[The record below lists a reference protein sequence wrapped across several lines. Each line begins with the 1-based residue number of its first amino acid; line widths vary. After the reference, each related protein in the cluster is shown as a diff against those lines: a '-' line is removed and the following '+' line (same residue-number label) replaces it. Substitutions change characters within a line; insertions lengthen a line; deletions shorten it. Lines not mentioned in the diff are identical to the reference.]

1 MFGSMRA
8 DFGYPLGVIRPH
20 RLAPRPLSGLAE
32 LLGVGRTTEDI
43 QNGFGILSGV
53 TLDSRAVRPGD
64 LYAALP
70 GSRTHGAAYSDQA
83 VAAGAVAIL
92 TDPDGRDHAARTG
105 VPVFVVSNPRER
117 LGDVSCWIYGDPSH
131 RMTIIG
137 VTGTSGKS
145 TTSYLCE
152 AGLRAAGHTTGLIG
166 GVEIKIGQELVRA
179 SLTTP
184 EAPDLQALLAVMA
197 ERGVTAAAM
206 EVSSHSLALSRVAG
220 TRYGVAVFTNLS
232 QDHLD
237 FHAGFEDY
245 FRAKAKLFTPAYSA
259 VGVVNVADRY
269 GRRLVTEATVP
280 VTTFC
285 ADAGSGAYPQAE
297 WRAAD
302 VRCGADGS
310 TFRVIGPGGVEAD
323 ASVTL
328 PGPFNVANALAAI
341 VALVEAGVDLADA
354 VTGVASCPGVPGR
367 LQRVLVSSGGATPRT
382 PRRAPDGSAIVSG
395 ALSPGAGPAP
405 AGGGRREPYFPP
417 VDTDQLPD
425 AFVDYSHKPGAV
437 EAVLGALRPVTSGE
451 LIVVLG
457 CGGDRDRGKRPLMG
471 AAAARLADVAIF
483 TSDNPRTED
492 PLAILAEML
501 QGVLGVSQGER
512 ARVIIEPDRAA
523 AIDLAVSLTG
533 KGDVVLVAGKG
544 HETGQYVG
552 GSVLPFSDTEVAAA
566 ALARHAAG
574 DGTGRS

>member
-1 MFGSMRA
+1 
-8 DFGYPLGVIRPH
+8 VIRPV

-32 LLGVGRTTEDI
+32 LLGVGRASAHGEFGPVSGDLSGAP
-43 QNGFGILSGV
+43 GFGGPVFGGPVFGAPVFGATVSGV

-70 GSRTHGAAYSDQA
+70 GSRTHGALYSEQA
-83 VAAGAVAIL
+83 VAAGAVAIF
-92 TDPDGRDHAARTG
+92 TDPDGRDKAARTG
-105 VPVFVVSNPRER
+105 VPVFVVSDPRDR
-117 LGDVSCWIYGDPSH
+117 LGDVSCWIYGDPSR
-131 RMTIIG
+131 RMAMIG
-137 VTGTSGKS
+137 VTGTSGKT

-152 AGLRAAGHTTGLIG
+152 AGLRAAGHTTGLVG
-166 GVEIKIGQELVRA
+166 GVEIKIAAELVRA

-206 EVSSHSLALSRVAG
+206 EVSSHSLALGRVAG
-220 TRYGVAVFTNLS
+220 TRYDVAVFTNLS

-237 FHAGFEDY
+237 FHSGFEDY

-269 GRRLVTEATVP
+269 GRRLVTEASVP

-285 ADAGSGAYPQAE
+285 ADAASGAYAQAE

-328 PGPFNVANALAAI
+328 PGPFNVANALGAI

-354 VTGVASCPGVPGR
+354 VAGVASCPGVPGR
-367 LQRVLVSSGGATPRT
+367 LQRVTLPSGGATPR
-382 PRRAPDGSAIVSG
+382 PSRDV
-395 ALSPGAGPAP
+395 PG
-405 AGGGRREPYFPP
+405 
-417 VDTDQLPD
+417 QPD

-437 EAVLGALRPVTSGE
+437 EAVLTALRPVTSGE

-457 CGGDRDRGKRPLMG
+457 CGGDRDPGKRPLMG
-471 AAAARLADVAIF
+471 AAAVRLADVAIC
-483 TSDNPRTED
+483 TSDNPRSED
-492 PLAILAEML
+492 PLAILGEML
-501 QGVLGVSQGER
+501 HGVLGVPQGER
-512 ARVIIEPDRAA
+512 ARLIIEPDRAA
-523 AIDLAVSLTG
+523 AIDLAVGRAG

-552 GSVLPFSDTEVAAA
+552 GAVLPFDDTEVTAA
-566 ALARHAAG
+566 ALARHG
-574 DGTGRS
+574 GTS

>member
-1 MFGSMRA
+1 MRP
-8 DFGYPLGVIRPH
+8 DFGYPQGVIRPA
-20 RLAPRPLSGLAE
+20 RPVPRPLSGLAE
-32 LLGVGRTTEDI
+32 LLGVGRGDSVADGPGRLT
-43 QNGFGILSGV
+43 GV
-53 TLDSRAVRPGD
+53 THDSRAVQPGD

-70 GSRTHGAAYSDQA
+70 GTRTHGAMHAEQA
-83 VAAGAVAIL
+83 VAAGAVAIM
-92 TDPDGRDHAARTG
+92 TDPDGRDLAARAG
-105 VPVFVVSNPRER
+105 VPVFVVSNPRDR
-117 LGDVSCWIYGDPSH
+117 LGDVSCWIYGDPST
-131 RMTIIG
+131 RMTMIG
-137 VTGTSGKS
+137 VTGTSGK
-145 TTSYLCE
+145 TTSSYLCE
-152 AGLRAAGHTTGLIG
+152 AGLRAAGHSTALIG
-166 GVEIKIGQELVRA
+166 GVEIRLGTERVPSA
-179 SLTTP
+179 LTTP
-184 EAPDLQALLAVMA
+184 EAPDLQALLAVA
-197 ERGVTAAAM
+197 VERGVTAAAM
-206 EVSSHSLALSRVAG
+206 EVSSHSLALGRVAG
-220 TRYGVAVFTNLS
+220 TRYDVAVFTNLS

-269 GRRLVTEATVP
+269 GRRLVAEASIPIV
-280 VTTFC
+280 TFC
-285 ADAGSGAYPQAE
+285 ADPASGGYPQAE
-297 WRAAD
+297 WQAAD

-310 TFRVIGPGGVEAD
+310 TFRVLGPGGVEAD

-328 PGPFNVANALAAI
+328 PGAFNVANALGAI
-341 VALVEAGVDLADA
+341 VALVEGGVDLADA
-354 VTGVASCPGVPGR
+354 VDGVASCPGVAGR
-367 LQRVLVSSGGATPRT
+367 LQRVPGGI
-382 PRRAPDGSAIVSG
+382 PDV
-395 ALSPGAGPAP
+395 
-405 AGGGRREPYFPP
+405 
-417 VDTDQLPD
+417 
-425 AFVDYSHKPGAV
+425 FVDYSHKPGAV
-437 EAVLGALRPVTSGE
+437 EAVLTALRPVTSGE

-471 AAAARLADVAIF
+471 AAAARLADIAIF

-552 GSVLPFSDTEVAAA
+552 SAVLPFSDSEVAAA

>member
-1 MFGSMRA
+1 MYGSMRA
-8 DFGYPLGVIRPH
+8 DFGYPLGVIRPA

-32 LLGVGRTTEDI
+32 LLGVGRSDTI
-43 QNGFGILSGV
+43 QNGLGVLAGV
-53 TLDSRAVRPGD
+53 TLDSRAVQPGD

-70 GSRTHGAAYSDQA
+70 GTRTHGAAYSEQA
-83 VAAGAVAIL
+83 VAAGAVAIM
-92 TDPDGRDHAARTG
+92 TDPDGRDLAARTG
-105 VPVFVVSNPRER
+105 VPVFVVSSPRER

-131 RMTIIG
+131 RMTMIG
-137 VTGTSGKS
+137 VTGTSGKT

-152 AGLRAAGHTTGLIG
+152 AGLRAAGHRTGLVG
-166 GVEIKIGQELVRA
+166 GVEIKIGAELVKA

-206 EVSSHSLALSRVAG
+206 EVSSHSLALGRVAG

-245 FRAKAKLFTPAYSA
+245 FRAKAKLFTPAYCS

-269 GRRLVTEATVP
+269 GRRLVSEATVP

-285 ADAGSGAYPQAE
+285 ADAASGAYAQAE

-328 PGPFNVANALAAI
+328 PGPFNVANALGAI

-354 VTGVASCPGVPGR
+354 VEGVASCPGVPGR
-367 LQRVLVSSGGATPRT
+367 LQRV
-382 PRRAPDGSAIVSG
+382 APPPGR
-395 ALSPGAGPAP
+395 LPGAA
-405 AGGGRREPYFPP
+405 R
-417 VDTDQLPD
+417 DQLPD

-437 EAVLGALRPVTSGE
+437 EAVLTGLRPVTSGE

-471 AAAARLADVAIF
+471 AAAVRLADVAIF
-483 TSDNPRTED
+483 TSDNPRSED
-492 PLAILAEML
+492 PLGILAEML
-501 QGVLGVSQGER
+501 HGVLGVSQEQRGR
-512 ARVIIEPDRAA
+512 LIIEPDRAA
-523 AIDLAVSLTG
+523 AIDLAAAMAG

-552 GSVLPFSDTEVAAA
+552 AAVLPFDDAEVTAA
-566 ALARHAAG
+566 ALARHADRAG
-574 DGTGRS
+574 HVGHGGPA

>member
-1 MFGSMRA
+1 
-8 DFGYPLGVIRPH
+8 
-20 RLAPRPLSGLAE
+20 
-32 LLGVGRTTEDI
+32 
-43 QNGFGILSGV
+43 
-53 TLDSRAVRPGD
+53 
-64 LYAALP
+64 
-70 GSRTHGAAYSDQA
+70 
-83 VAAGAVAIL
+83 
-92 TDPDGRDHAARTG
+92 
-105 VPVFVVSNPRER
+105 
-117 LGDVSCWIYGDPSH
+117 
-131 RMTIIG
+131 
-137 VTGTSGKS
+137 
-145 TTSYLCE
+145 
-152 AGLRAAGHTTGLIG
+152 
-166 GVEIKIGQELVRA
+166 
-179 SLTTP
+179 
-184 EAPDLQALLAVMA
+184 
-197 ERGVTAAAM
+197 M
-206 EVSSHSLALSRVAG
+206 EVSSHSLALGRVAG
-220 TRYGVAVFTNLS
+220 TRYDVAVFTNLS

-354 VTGVASCPGVPGR
+354 VSGVAACPGVPGR
-367 LQRVLVSSGGATPRT
+367 LQRVPLPPGGTTPRT
-382 PRRAPDGSAIVSG
+382 PRVSAG
-395 ALSPGAGPAP
+395 
-405 AGGGRREPYFPP
+405 
-417 VDTDQLPD
+417 QPD

-437 EAVLGALRPVTSGE
+437 EAVLTALRPVTSGE

-483 TSDNPRTED
+483 TSDNPRSED
-492 PLAILAEML
+492 PLGILDEML
-501 QGVLGVSQGER
+501 HGVLGVPHGER
-512 ARVIIEPDRAA
+512 ARLIIEPDRAA
-523 AIDLAVSLTG
+523 AIDLAVAMAG

-552 GSVLPFSDTEVAAA
+552 GTVLPFDDAEVTAA
-566 ALARHAAG
+566 ALARHADQG
-574 DGTGRS
+574 GTS

>member
-1 MFGSMRA
+1 MFDSMRA
-8 DFGYPLGVIRPH
+8 DFGYPLGVIRPA

-32 LLGVGRTTEDI
+32 LLGVGRTGHL
-43 QNGFGILSGV
+43 QNEPGILSGV

-70 GSRTHGAAYSDQA
+70 GTRTHGAAYSDQA
-83 VAAGAVAIL
+83 AAAGAVAIL
-92 TDPDGRDHAARTG
+92 TDPDGRDRAARTG

-131 RMTIIG
+131 RMTMIG
-137 VTGTSGKS
+137 VTGTSGKT

-152 AGLRAAGHTTGLIG
+152 AGLRAAGHTTGLVG
-166 GVEIKIGQELVRA
+166 GVEIKVGDELVKA

-197 ERGVTAAAM
+197 ERGVTGAAM
-206 EVSSHSLALSRVAG
+206 EVSSHSLALGRVAG
-220 TRYGVAVFTNLS
+220 TRYTVAVFTNLS

-237 FHAGFEDY
+237 FHSGFEDY

-269 GRRLVTEATVP
+269 GRRLVSEASIP
-280 VTTFC
+280 ITTFC
-285 ADAGSGAYPQAE
+285 ADASSGAYAQAE

-328 PGPFNVANALAAI
+328 PGSFNVANALGAI
-341 VALVEAGVDLADA
+341 VALVEAGADLADA
-354 VTGVASCPGVPGR
+354 VSGVASCPGVPGR
-367 LQRVLVSSGGATPRT
+367 LQRVLAQLPPGGAIS
-382 PRRAPDGSAIVSG
+382 RAPRV
-395 ALSPGAGPAP
+395 PG
-405 AGGGRREPYFPP
+405 
-417 VDTDQLPD
+417 QPD
-425 AFVDYSHKPGAV
+425 VFVDYSHKPGAV

-471 AAAARLADVAIF
+471 AAAVRLADVAVF
-483 TSDNPRTED
+483 TSDNPRSED
-492 PLAILAEML
+492 PLGILAEML
-501 QGVLGVSQGER
+501 HGVLGVPQGER
-512 ARVIIEPDRAA
+512 ARLIIEPDRAA
-523 AIDLAVSLTG
+523 AIDLAVGMAG
-533 KGDVVLVAGKG
+533 KGDVLLVAGKG

-552 GSVLPFSDTEVAAA
+552 GAVLPFDDIEVTAA
-566 ALARHAAG
+566 ALARHSAYG
-574 DGTGRS
+574 GRS

>member
-1 MFGSMRA
+1 MFGSMQAEIR
-8 DFGYPLGVIRPH
+8 YPSGVIRPV

-32 LLGVGRTTEDI
+32 LLGVGRAESIGD
-43 QNGFGILSGV
+43 GMGILSGV

-70 GSRTHGAAYSDQA
+70 GTRTHGAVYSAQA

-92 TDPDGRDHAARTG
+92 TDPDGRDRAARTG
-105 VPVFVVSNPRER
+105 VPVFVVSDPRMR
-117 LGDVSCWIYGDPSH
+117 LGDVSCWIYGDPSQ
-131 RMTIIG
+131 RMTMIG
-137 VTGTSGKS
+137 VTGTSGKT

-152 AGLRAAGHTTGLIG
+152 AGLRAAGHTTGLVG
-166 GVEIKIGQELVRA
+166 GVEVKIGAEAGRG

-184 EAPDLQALLAVMA
+184 EAPDLQALLAVMV

-206 EVSSHSLALSRVAG
+206 EVSSHSLALGRVAG

-269 GRRLVTEATVP
+269 GRRLVAEASVP
-280 VTTFC
+280 IVTFC
-285 ADAGSGAYPQAE
+285 ADEASGAYPQAE
-297 WRAAD
+297 WRAAN

-310 TFRVIGPGGVEAD
+310 SFRVIGPGGVEAD

-328 PGPFNVANALAAI
+328 PGAFNVANALGAI

-354 VTGVASCPGVPGR
+354 VEGVALCPGVPGR
-367 LQRVLVSSGGATPRT
+367 LQRIPA
-382 PRRAPDGSAIVSG
+382 APG
-395 ALSPGAGPAP
+395 
-405 AGGGRREPYFPP
+405 
-417 VDTDQLPD
+417 QPD

-437 EAVLGALRPVTSGE
+437 EAVLTALAQVTSGE

-483 TSDNPRTED
+483 TSDNPRSED
-492 PLAILAEML
+492 PLAILGEML
-501 QGVLGVSQGER
+501 HGVLGVSQGER

-523 AIDLAVSLTG
+523 AIDLAVGLAG

-552 GSVLPFSDTEVAAA
+552 ATVLPFDDTVVTAQ
-566 ALARHAAG
+566 ALARHAGAG
-574 DGTGRS
+574 GRA

>member
-1 MFGSMRA
+1 MFGSMPA
-8 DFGYPLGVIRPH
+8 EIGYPLGVIRPD
-20 RLAPRPLSGLAE
+20 RLPPRPLSGLAE
-32 LLGVGRTTEDI
+32 LLGVGRTQGVGSGGDS
-43 QNGFGILSGV
+43 GMGILSGV

-70 GSRTHGAAYSDQA
+70 GARTHGAAYSDQA

-92 TDPDGRDHAARTG
+92 TDPDGRDRAARTG
-105 VPVFVVSNPRER
+105 VPVFVVSSPRMR

-131 RMTIIG
+131 RMTMIG
-137 VTGTSGKS
+137 VTGTSGKT

-152 AGLRAAGHTTGLIG
+152 AGLRAAGHTTGLVG
-166 GVEIKIGQELVRA
+166 GVEIKIGPELARA

-206 EVSSHSLALSRVAG
+206 EVSSHSLALGRVAG
-220 TRYGVAVFTNLS
+220 TRYVAAVFTNLS

-269 GRRLVTEATVP
+269 GRRLVAEAEIP
-280 VTTFC
+280 VVTFC
-285 ADAGSGAYPQAE
+285 ADEASGAYPQAE

-310 TFRVIGPGGVEAD
+310 AFRVIGPGGVEAD

-328 PGPFNVANALAAI
+328 PGAFNVANALGAI
-341 VALVEAGVDLADA
+341 VSLVEAGIDLADA
-354 VTGVASCPGVPGR
+354 VAGVASCPGVPGR
-367 LQRVLVSSGGATPRT
+367 LQRVYPSLGGTTPPTPRL
-382 PRRAPDGSAIVSG
+382 V
-395 ALSPGAGPAP
+395 PG
-405 AGGGRREPYFPP
+405 
-417 VDTDQLPD
+417 QPD

-437 EAVLGALRPVTSGE
+437 EAVLTALRPVTSGE

-483 TSDNPRTED
+483 TSDNPRSED
-492 PLAILAEML
+492 PLGILDEML
-501 QGVLGVSQGER
+501 HGVLSVPRAER
-512 ARVIIEPDRAA
+512 ARLLIEPDRAA
-523 AIDLAVSLTG
+523 AIDLAVTLAG

-552 GSVLPFSDTEVAAA
+552 GTVLPFDDAMVTAA
-566 ALARHAAG
+566 ALARAAG
-574 DGTGRS
+574 HGGTA

>member
-1 MFGSMRA
+1 
-8 DFGYPLGVIRPH
+8 
-20 RLAPRPLSGLAE
+20 
-32 LLGVGRTTEDI
+32 
-43 QNGFGILSGV
+43 
-53 TLDSRAVRPGD
+53 
-64 LYAALP
+64 
-70 GSRTHGAAYSDQA
+70 
-83 VAAGAVAIL
+83 
-92 TDPDGRDHAARTG
+92 
-105 VPVFVVSNPRER
+105 
-117 LGDVSCWIYGDPSH
+117 
-131 RMTIIG
+131 
-137 VTGTSGKS
+137 
-145 TTSYLCE
+145 
-152 AGLRAAGHTTGLIG
+152 
-166 GVEIKIGQELVRA
+166 
-179 SLTTP
+179 
-184 EAPDLQALLAVMA
+184 LQALLAVMA

-206 EVSSHSLALSRVAG
+206 EVSSHSLALGRVAG
-220 TRYGVAVFTNLS
+220 TRYDVAVFTNLS

-245 FRAKAKLFTPAYSA
+245 FRVKAKLFTPAYSA

-328 PGPFNVANALAAI
+328 PGPFNVANALGAI

-354 VTGVASCPGVPGR
+354 VGGVAACPGVPGR
-367 LQRVLVSSGGATPRT
+367 LQRVLLPPGGATPRT
-382 PRRAPDGSAIVSG
+382 PRASA
-395 ALSPGAGPAP
+395 
-405 AGGGRREPYFPP
+405 
-417 VDTDQLPD
+417 DQLPD

-437 EAVLGALRPVTSGE
+437 EAVLTALRPVTSGE

-483 TSDNPRTED
+483 TSDNPRSED
-492 PLAILAEML
+492 PLGILDEML
-501 QGVLGVSQGER
+501 HGVLGVPHGER
-512 ARVIIEPDRAA
+512 ARLVIEPDRAA
-523 AIDLAVSLTG
+523 AIDLAVAMAG

-552 GSVLPFSDTEVAAA
+552 GTVLPFDDTEVTAA
-566 ALARHAAG
+566 ALARHAG
-574 DGTGRS
+574 QGGTT